1 MLAMPC
7 RESFCLAFLC
17 RTNLKKYHSPY
28 LSQGV
33 AQAVDDTTAIAAVLS
48 LINSKQQLSAAL
60 QAYESSRKGRVI
72 EIQAATTQAQQYAYR
87 KDGEV
92 EPAPDKT
99 RERASEAK
107 QSEVVVNMM
116 RSTWAWDAAE
126 AARMALMEILKS
138 E

>member
-1 MLAMPC
+1 
-7 RESFCLAFLC
+7 
-17 RTNLKKYHSPY
+17 
-28 LSQGV
+28 
-33 AQAVDDTTAIAAVLS
+33 LS

>member
-1 MLAMPC
+1 MQC
-7 RESFCLAFLC
+7 RELFCLASLC
-17 RTNLKKYHSPY
+17 RTTLKKYYSPY

-33 AQAVDDTTAIAAVLS
+33 AQAVEDATAIAAVLS

-60 QAYESSRKGRVI
+60 QAYEMSRKGRVI
-72 EIQAATTQAQQYAYR
+72 EIQSATTQAQQYAYR
-87 KDGEV
+87 KDGVV
-92 EPAPDKT
+92 EKSPDKT
-99 RERASEAK
+99 QESASEAK

-126 AARMALMEILKS
+126 AAGMALMEILNS

>member
-1 MLAMPC
+1 MPC

-60 QAYESSRKGRVI
+60 QAYEMSRKGRVI
-72 EIQAATTQAQQYAYR
+72 EIQSATTQAQQYAYR
-87 KDGEV
+87 KDGVV
-92 EPAPDKT
+92 ETSPDKT
-99 RERASEAK
+99 QE
-107 QSEVVVNMM
+107 SEVVVNMM

-126 AARMALMEILKS
+126 AAGMALMEILNS